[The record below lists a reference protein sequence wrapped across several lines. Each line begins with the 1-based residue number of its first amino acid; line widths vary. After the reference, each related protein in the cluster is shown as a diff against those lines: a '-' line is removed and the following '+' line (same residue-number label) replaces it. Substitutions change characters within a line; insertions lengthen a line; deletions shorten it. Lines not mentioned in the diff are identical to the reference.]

1 MGIQYGG
8 IIMTEEFN
16 TSNTLVKPEELCS
29 PRYVEPSGLS
39 REDAKR
45 ICKKNGVLWECGE

>member
-1 MGIQYGG
+1 
-8 IIMTEEFN
+8 MTEEFN